1 MLLWFQDFLSI
12 RNLYHRKVLSY
23 MIRISET
30 YVDHCM
36 AHNNKYATYNVT
48 SVLSLL
54 SRLLG
59 AFEFPVGSVRRELW
73 APAQAPPITFS
84 PGRDNFI
91 LLLILAIFQTRAQKV
106 NVENDI
112 ICHKLCH
119 GPLVWIKYGPF
130 QIFLCLRGLHR
141 SINILSTVTKILLT
155 LNKIYKSLLRLHP
168 NFPTA
173 TLCHPVVVTF
183 RKNPCRKN
191 VSTCSVRDENSCG
204 KMWPGRLQRI
214 WRGMPLHVTAA
225 ITSCPILNT
234 KLLRWKKILRG
245 ACLASVARY
254 VECSAHI
261 ETFCRIHIFIAFY
274 IFSLQQSL

>member
-1 MLLWFQDFLSI
+1 MVQSG
-12 RNLYHRKVLSY
+12 VS
-23 MIRISET
+23 SE
-30 YVDHCM
+30 
-36 AHNNKYATYNVT
+36 
-48 SVLSLL
+48 
-54 SRLLG
+54 
-59 AFEFPVGSVRRELW
+59 RR
-73 APAQAPPITFS
+73 PGPGPPITFS
-84 PGRDNFI
+84 PETTLYRS
-91 LLLILAIFQTRAQKV
+91 ILAIYQTRAQKV

-168 NFPTA
+168 NSHIVSPA
-173 TLCHPVVVTF
+173 VVVTF

-204 KMWPGRLQRI
+204 EMWPERLQRI

-225 ITSCPILNT
+225 IASCSILNT
-234 KLLRWKKILRG
+234 KLLW
-245 ACLASVARY
+245 
-254 VECSAHI
+254 
-261 ETFCRIHIFIAFY
+261 
-274 IFSLQQSL
+274 

>member
-1 MLLWFQDFLSI
+1 
-12 RNLYHRKVLSY
+12 

-36 AHNNKYATYNVT
+36 AHNNKYDTYNVT
-48 SVLSLL
+48 SELSLL

-84 PGRDNFI
+84 PETTLYRS
-91 LLLILAIFQTRAQKV
+91 ILAIFQTRAQKV

-168 NFPTA
+168 YS
-173 TLCHPVVVTF
+173 HI
-183 RKNPCRKN
+183 
-191 VSTCSVRDENSCG
+191 VSPDGC
-204 KMWPGRLQRI
+204 
-214 WRGMPLHVTAA
+214 
-225 ITSCPILNT
+225 
-234 KLLRWKKILRG
+234 
-245 ACLASVARY
+245 Y
-254 VECSAHI
+254 V
-261 ETFCRIHIFIAFY
+261 
-274 IFSLQQSL
+274 